1 MTARFGYTLMTE
13 QSGARQLVKYAV
25 AAGVKEYLDAGFAD
39 VAVVHVG
46 DEGQGRF
53 LAEAAGP
60 LLHKLGD
67 L

>member
-1 MTARFGYTLMTE
+1 MTE

-25 AAGVKEYLDAGFAD
+25 AAGVKEYVDAGFAD

-53 LAEAAGP
+53 LAAAAGP